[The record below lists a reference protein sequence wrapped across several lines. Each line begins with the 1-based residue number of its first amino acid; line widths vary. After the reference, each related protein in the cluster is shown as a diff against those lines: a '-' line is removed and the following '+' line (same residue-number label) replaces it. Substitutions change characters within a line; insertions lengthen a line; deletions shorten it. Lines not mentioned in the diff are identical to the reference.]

1 MRNKSTKYFFAVI
14 LVFAIMALCLTSAS
28 EAAKK
33 PAKPKPA
40 VKVTFIEL
48 GSVKCMP
55 CRMMEPIIEEIKK
68 EYKDQ
73 VKVVFYDVWTAEGRQ
88 YGEQYRVRAIPTQ
101 VFLDDKGE
109 EYYRHIGFFPKEE
122 LVKVLKLKGV
132 K

>member
-1 MRNKSTKYFFAVI
+1 LRNKSTKYFFAVI

>member
-1 MRNKSTKYFFAVI
+1 MKNKNIKGFCASFLVLAV
-14 LVFAIMALCLTSAS
+14 MTLCLTSVS
-28 EAAKK
+28 EASKK

-55 CRMMEPIIEEIKK
+55 CRMMKPIIEEIKK

-73 VKVVFYDVWTAEGRQ
+73 VKVVIYDVWTQEGRP
-88 YGEQYRVRAIPTQ
+88 YGEKYRVRAIPTQ
-101 VFLDDKGE
+101 VFLDAKGE
-109 EYYRHIGFFPKEE
+109 EYFRHVGFFPKEE